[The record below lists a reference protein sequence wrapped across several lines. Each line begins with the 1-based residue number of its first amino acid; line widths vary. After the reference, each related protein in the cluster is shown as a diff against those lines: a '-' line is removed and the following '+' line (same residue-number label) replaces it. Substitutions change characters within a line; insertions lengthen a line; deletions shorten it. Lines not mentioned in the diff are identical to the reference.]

1 MATKKPFKE
10 RMDIIKTQLRGM
22 NYTDVKEVQRVVNN
36 ELTKKAKHRIEELKL
51 MNAANDAEIKELEK
65 LVK

>member
-22 NYTDVKEVQRVVNN
+22 KYTDVKEVQRVVNN